1 MIAKVLG
8 AAVNLVVCICAATMI
23 AEVITLCYF
32 WSSWNMD
39 RGRLVQILA
48 IAQGLDLLE
57 PEAEAN
63 PLRGDP
69 APEQPTFDQVI
80 AARASADRDLRMREM
95 SLASAAEEL
104 KSQQR
109 RLAEQRD
116 AYERLKNGFQAELA
130 RLKQGAE
137 AEGRSAFSA
146 TMERLE
152 PEQAKTF
159 LLEMLEK
166 NEIEEV
172 VILLAGMEERR
183 RSALL
188 GEFQAPDEIAKIAE
202 VLRLIRQ
209 GHPQAALAE
218 EVSQKVSPEKVSAR

>member
-95 SLASAAEEL
+95 SLRQRGRRIEEPTAADL
-104 KSQQR
+104 PS
-109 RLAEQRD
+109 
-116 AYERLKNGFQAELA
+116 
-130 RLKQGAE
+130 
-137 AEGRSAFSA
+137 SA
-146 TMERLE
+146 T
-152 PEQAKTF
+152 PTS
-159 LLEMLEK
+159 
-166 NEIEEV
+166 
-172 VILLAGMEERR
+172 G
-183 RSALL
+183 
-188 GEFQAPDEIAKIAE
+188 
-202 VLRLIRQ
+202 
-209 GHPQAALAE
+209 
-218 EVSQKVSPEKVSAR
+218 